1 MATDTDA
8 NKTGWLNLSLSTN
21 TRMHVRMHTRTLI
34 DFKDLLILNKR
45 RKKYFW
51 CELSGDPPPPSVTG
65 ISQELEYME
74 YQFFEKKKIEL
85 MENMAFI
92 LRPLWYDFDVLDAFK
107 FLCIS
112 RGVMGHFP

>member
-51 CELSGDPPPPSVTG
+51 CELSGDPLPPPVSDWDIPGT
-65 ISQELEYME
+65 
-74 YQFFEKKKIEL
+74 
-85 MENMAFI
+85 
-92 LRPLWYDFDVLDAFK
+92 
-107 FLCIS
+107 
-112 RGVMGHFP
+112 